1 MTHRTTE
8 TIEAPNDEG
17 ITLSQHVQALAEAWT
32 IVPCPRGFYRFFR
45 GLPLPV
51 VVLRVCRRRRLR
63 PFHGE
68 RGSGSRKP
76 TLLWGDSALPVKSEF
91 PTSHGYLAPMQY
103 RFPLPRMNMVSPAKA
118 GVVTDSSPSFESA
131 TETNAFDA
139 RKTCIVPPLSMA

>member
-45 GLPLPV
+45 GLPLPA
-51 VVLRVCRRRRLR
+51 VVLRVCRRGRLR

-76 TLLWGDSALPVKSEF
+76 TLPWGDSALPVKSEF
-91 PTSHGYLAPMQY
+91 PTSHGYLAPIQY
-103 RFPLPRMNMVSPAKA
+103 RFACSLATIMIPLA
-118 GVVTDSSPSFESA
+118 
-131 TETNAFDA
+131 
-139 RKTCIVPPLSMA
+139 